1 MSRRR
6 GFTLIEVLAVLFLTA
21 LVIGVALDFFMDLS
35 RESAHATDST
45 RDLRRATSLVDRIAR
60 DVERTV
66 LEKKPEDMD
75 PLANPWVFLAE
86 PKFSSTGADRV
97 KFVRRT
103 DPTFHQVAAA
113 SDLSVVAY
121 SLEPHGDGSEGYEL
135 HRWSSP
141 QLPDRLDRDFP
152 PADDPASLVLAD
164 GIASFGM
171 RFLGEGGEWTD
182 RWDSSQITES
192 SELPVAVEIEV
203 ALMPTE
209 APSDLTVAAEPMLYQ
224 KRVLLPMKPLDIE
237 TLTDPEAAAGE
248 GGEDD
253 ELTVADCVDFSKL
266 ETDNGSAPGAIPN
279 LSPEDLGKLQDV
291 LSNAQSLPWPQYR
304 GLFGNSAAVKAE
316 CK

>member
-1 MSRRR
+1 MSRR

-21 LVIGVALDFFMDLS
+21 LVLGVALDFFVDLS
-35 RESAHATDST
+35 RESTHATDST
-45 RDLRRATSLVDRIAR
+45 RDLRRATNLVDRIAR
-60 DVERTV
+60 DVERTLLV
-66 LEKKPEDMD
+66 KKPEEMD

-86 PKFSSTGADRV
+86 PKFSSTGADQV

-103 DPTFHQVAAA
+103 DPTFHQVEAA

-121 SLEPHGDGSEGYEL
+121 SLAPNPDGSEGYEL
-135 HRWSSP
+135 LRWSSS
-141 QLPDRLDRDFP
+141 QLPERLDRDFP

-171 RFLGEGGEWTD
+171 RFLGESGEWTD

-209 APSDLTVAAEPMLYQ
+209 PPSELAFATEPTLYQ
-224 KRVLLPMKPLDIE
+224 RRVLLPLKPLDME
-237 TLTDPEAAAGE
+237 KLTDPDAAGE
-248 GGEDD
+248 GEEDD

-266 ETDNGSAPGAIPN
+266 GTDNGSAPGELPN
-279 LSPEDLGKLQDV
+279 LTPGDLTQLQNV
-291 LSNAQSLPWPQYR
+291 VNNAANLPWPPYK
-304 GLFGNSAAVKAE
+304 GLFGNSPAVKPE
-316 CK
+316 CL